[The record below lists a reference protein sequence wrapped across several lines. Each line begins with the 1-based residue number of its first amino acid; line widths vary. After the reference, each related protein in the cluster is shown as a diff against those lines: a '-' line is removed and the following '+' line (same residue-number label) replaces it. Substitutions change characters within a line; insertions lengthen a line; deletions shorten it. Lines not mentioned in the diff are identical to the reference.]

1 MKVKLLPA
9 GSLLT
14 NCYIV
19 WCEET
24 REAIII
30 DPGFDRSGEEEKAL
44 MVLKEEDL
52 GVKSVIDTHGH
63 PDHTAGNVAL
73 KKATDVPVLIH
84 KLDADMLV
92 RTGLR
97 ADGYLKEGDVVKFGD
112 DILRVLHTPGHS
124 PGSISLLGEKC
135 VFTGDTL
142 FSGSIG
148 RVDLPGGSGED
159 IMHSLLH
166 RLAKL
171 PDELIVYPGHGPQTT
186 LRREKQS
193 NPFLQSGFD
202 RSFLL

>member
-9 GSLLT
+9 GSLFT

-19 WCEET
+19 WCEEA

-44 MVLKEEDL
+44 MVVKAEELD
-52 GVKSVIDTHGH
+52 VKFVIDTHGH
-63 PDHTAGNVAL
+63 PDHTAGNVAV
-73 KKATDVPVLIH
+73 KKATDAPVLIH

-97 ADGYLKEGDVVKFGD
+97 ADGYLKEGGVVKFGD
-112 DILRVLHTPGHS
+112 AALRVLHTPGHS

-166 RLAKL
+166 RLAEL

-186 LRREKQS
+186 LLREKQS

-202 RSFLL
+202 RSLLM

>member
-9 GSLLT
+9 GSLFT

-19 WCEET
+19 WCEEA
-24 REAIII
+24 REAIVV

-44 MVLKEEDL
+44 KVLETEDL
-52 GVKSVIDTHGH
+52 EAKFVIDTHGH
-63 PDHTAGNVAL
+63 PDHTAGNIAV
-73 KKATDVPVLIH
+73 KKATGAPVLIH
-84 KLDADMLV
+84 KLDADMLI
-92 RTGLR
+92 RTGGK
-97 ADGYLKEGDVVKFGD
+97 ADGFLKEGDVVKFGD
-112 DILRVLHTPGHS
+112 VALKVLHTPGHS

-148 RVDLPGGSGED
+148 RVDLAGGSGED

-171 PDELIVYPGHGPQTT
+171 PNELIVYPGHGPQTT
-186 LRREKQS
+186 IWREKQS
-193 NPFLQSGFD
+193 NPFLQAGFD
-202 RSFLL
+202 PSFLL